1 MSTAIISGVVKRT
14 ADGDLQP
21 WLPVSLESS
30 DTEGLRQYDAI
41 LDTGFTGSLVLPES
55 VIAELGLAKRG
66 VNILTLGDG
75 EEHPFDYYL
84 GWVSWRGERREVEV
98 LQSIGQPLLGM
109 ELLEG
114 AQVAV
119 DAWEDGAVTVTF
131 S

>member
-21 WLPVSLESS
+21 WLPVSVEST
-30 DTEGLRQYDAI
+30 DGEGSRQYDAI
-41 LDTGFTGSLVLPES
+41 LDTGFTGSLVMPES

-66 VNILTLGDG
+66 VNILTLGNG

-84 GWVSWRGERREVEV
+84 GRVSWRGESREVEV

-131 S
+131 A